1 MSQTTRIAIR
11 KGFLELLEQRP
22 LDKISVVDIAEHCGV
37 NRNTFYYY
45 YCDIYALVREV
56 LETELDSV
64 LNAQP
69 PCENWYQLTMRV
81 ASFARENRRRVYHL
95 YQSSQRDLLENEY
108 YQVVFGAVEKLV
120 RRTAGDLPVA
130 GGAVYRHAG
139 GTAAKLAALRHEARR
154 GAVRGAG
161 RPADGRHHAAGA
173 GAQLRGGNAVSG
185 FWRCVVYA
193 VVLALAAHPLGQ
205 ALPRR
210 FHPERPPFRPWKW
223 EKNGRIYSRLGIEKW
238 KKLVPDMSRL
248 LPDMVKKE
256 LPGSGA
262 VTAAQAD
269 TLVQETCRAEVVH
282 TASCLLG
289 LAFLRLWPGAGGAA
303 VLAVWVLLANL
314 PFMVI
319 QRYNRPRLVRLAALL
334 RKREQKKGDTSART
348 DTDL

>member
-1 MSQTTRIAIR
+1 M
-11 KGFLELLEQRP
+11 
-22 LDKISVVDIAEHCGV
+22 
-37 NRNTFYYY
+37 
-45 YCDIYALVREV
+45 
-56 LETELDSV
+56 
-64 LNAQP
+64 
-69 PCENWYQLTMRV
+69 
-81 ASFARENRRRVYHL
+81 
-95 YQSSQRDLLENEY
+95 
-108 YQVVFGAVEKLV
+108 
-120 RRTAGDLPVA
+120 
-130 GGAVYRHAG
+130 
-139 GTAAKLAALRHEARR
+139 
-154 GAVRGAG
+154 
-161 RPADGRHHAAGA
+161 
-173 GAQLRGGNAVSG
+173 SG

-262 VTAAQAD
+262 
-269 TLVQETCRAEVVH
+269 
-282 TASCLLG
+282 
-289 LAFLRLWPGAGGAA
+289 A

>member
-1 MSQTTRIAIR
+1 M
-11 KGFLELLEQRP
+11 
-22 LDKISVVDIAEHCGV
+22 
-37 NRNTFYYY
+37 
-45 YCDIYALVREV
+45 
-56 LETELDSV
+56 
-64 LNAQP
+64 
-69 PCENWYQLTMRV
+69 
-81 ASFARENRRRVYHL
+81 
-95 YQSSQRDLLENEY
+95 
-108 YQVVFGAVEKLV
+108 
-120 RRTAGDLPVA
+120 
-130 GGAVYRHAG
+130 
-139 GTAAKLAALRHEARR
+139 
-154 GAVRGAG
+154 
-161 RPADGRHHAAGA
+161 
-173 GAQLRGGNAVSG
+173 SG

-334 RKREQKKGDTSART
+334 HDIGKAVDHEMEGTHVALGVEFCRKYREKEDIIHAIQAHHNDVECKTLVACLVQAADAISAARPGARRENLENYIKRLEKLEEIT
-348 DTDL
+348 GSYPGVEKSYAIQAGREVRVMVKPEQVSEDQMVILARELAKRIENELEYPGQIKVHVLRETKVVEYAK